1 MIDLAR
7 RLRPY
12 GLLAAAVVLV
22 VAAVR
27 YVDLDTVEWI
37 LRGAPSVKAET
48 PSGSI
53 TVQGTDFSL
62 DSFRQLLSRDG
73 ITPIYDP
80 KFVSAAKASFGDNDL
95 VMGGHHQRGE
105 QGLPGGDAE
114 LQRDGHR
121 RSGRGAH
128 PGHLVTH
135 LLHRSGS
142 RPAARRRDPH
152 LWQPGRSI
160 YERHDLV

>member
-12 GLLAAAVVLV
+12 GLLVAAVVLV

-37 LRGAPSVKAET
+37 LRGAPSVKAER

-95 VMGGHHQRGE
+95 VMGVTINGE
-105 QGLPGGDAE
+105 SKAYPVGMLNFREMVIDEVGGV
-114 LQRDGHR
+114 
-121 RSGRGAH
+121 
-128 PGHLVTH
+128 PILVT
-135 LLHRSGS
+135 
-142 RPAARRRDPH
+142 
-152 LWQPGRSI
+152 W
-160 YERHDLV
+160 

>member
-22 VAAVR
+22 VAVVR

-37 LRGAPSVKAET
+37 LRGAPSVKAER

-80 KFVSAAKASFGDNDL
+80 KFVFAAKASFGDNDL
-95 VMGGHHQRGE
+95 VMGVTINGE
-105 QGLPGGDAE
+105 SKAYPVGMLNFREMVIDEVGGV
-114 LQRDGHR
+114 
-121 RSGRGAH
+121 
-128 PGHLVTH
+128 PILVT
-135 LLHRSGS
+135 
-142 RPAARRRDPH
+142 
-152 LWQPGRSI
+152 W
-160 YERHDLV
+160 

>member
-37 LRGAPSVKAET
+37 LRGAPSVKAER

-80 KFVSAAKASFGDNDL
+80 KFVSAAKASGQLNL
-95 VMGGHHQRGE
+95 RS
-105 QGLPGGDAE
+105 LAE
-114 LQRDGHR
+114 
-121 RSGRGAH
+121 RSLLALAGMLGNGCHKGAGY
-128 PGHLVTH
+128 PK
-135 LLHRSGS
+135 
-142 RPAARRRDPH
+142 
-152 LWQPGRSI
+152 
-160 YERHDLV
+160 